1 MTERL
6 PCYSVVRVLRTSR
19 TADLRIDNFTG
30 VIAGISDSGSH
41 IEYAVLIGDT
51 TWMVD
56 GSDVVPTGEVLTREA
71 LYDGSS
77 ARVEPQRYQ
86 GSE

>member
-1 MTERL
+1 LTKQL
-6 PCYSVVRVLRTSR
+6 PYYSVVRVLRTTR
-19 TADLRIDNFTG
+19 TSDLRIDNLTG

-56 GSDVVPTGEVLTREA
+56 SRDVVPTGEVLNRET
-71 LYDGSS
+71 S
-77 ARVEPQRYQ
+77 Q
-86 GSE
+86 GV